1 MAIEIESGDII
12 LIKRE
17 FNKSTKANDK
27 YIFGHV
33 EIGVADPDLPNTITM
48 WPMGEQLTDTL
59 NTRSEAHVFRSSA
72 NKEDRGLI
80 YSITDWM
87 RGSRGVPGATNVPEN
102 GIKWDIRTGLSPFR
116 RLAGNSDERIIKY
129 WDRIVQTTNGTYTG
143 PIVRRVFCSESA
155 VIATQLAA
163 MAAVEGGLSFD
174 AMLNKA
180 KRSPL
185 FMHLNAKATTPDN
198 LYMYLRSSPN
208 WKFVGDYMHD
218 ADQEKQ
224 FDSPLACAVRLAL
237 SHYKRRWSIF
247 SNKSRE
253 SDVAVINLGL
263 LTSLKGVDD
272 CGDDEL
278 RWYLKEILGV
288 FPALG
293 YRVKPMSR
301 ETASLLRVLK
311 LRTNS
316 RLRDCLINALQQMNI
331 PQFTFA

>member
-33 EIGVADPDLPNTITM
+33 EIGVADPDLPNTISM

-208 WKFVGDYMHD
+208 WKFVGDYMH
-218 ADQEKQ
+218 AQLG
-224 FDSPLACAVRLAL
+224 SPFLTTKGAGPFLAIKAVSPTWQSSTSVSLHPSRELMTAVMMNCAGILKRSLECFLRLATE
-237 SHYKRRWSIF
+237 S
-247 SNKSRE
+247 SR
-253 SDVAVINLGL
+253 
-263 LTSLKGVDD
+263 
-272 CGDDEL
+272 
-278 RWYLKEILGV
+278 
-288 FPALG
+288 
-293 YRVKPMSR
+293 
-301 ETASLLRVLK
+301 
-311 LRTNS
+311 
-316 RLRDCLINALQQMNI
+316 
-331 PQFTFA
+331 